1 MGYVKHLREH
11 HPDAAMPEVFADE
24 PLLENAD
31 GLRATLGDDAF
42 FSALA
47 GGDGDDGWGDLSGWD
62 AARYDAARAAPVGDD
77 ERTLLVQSLLDTL
90 LTGFAHAAVANA
102 AGYVDMDAG
111 LAAISRHAQSLG
123 YAGVILFL
131 DELILWL
138 LSRMADVAFAT
149 EEASKISKLVE
160 GAMGDRPVPIVGL
173 IARQR
178 DLRELV
184 GSEVPGLEKMAFVD
198 QLDFQGGR
206 FSNIVLNDSNLP
218 VVAHHRL
225 LKPSSEAGAS
235 ALAAAF
241 RDLELTAE
249 QRDALSGEFGGVEAF
264 QLTYPFSPAFLQ
276 IVVDVA
282 GALQRTRTGLRVLL
296 QLLVDNRDRLTV
308 GDLVPVGE
316 LYDVLASS
324 EDPLTEEMKA
334 SFAQAKRIYAT
345 RLRPLL
351 LSTHGLGDHDE
362 PTGPFLVDDRL
373 VKTLLLAALVP
384 TSAAFKD
391 LTASRLVAL
400 NHGLITSPVPGT
412 EVSSVVG
419 KLRTWASQMGEM
431 QVGDDPHNPTVAIVL
446 SDVDT
451 RAILDIVRGNDNT
464 GSRRQL
470 IRDLIVEEL
479 GLPPGQMI
487 HTLRLDWKGVRR
499 EVDVRFGNVRD
510 PENLSE
516 SAFADEGGRW
526 KVIVDFPFDDEGHGP
541 NEDLRRLEELRASG
555 RSWRTIAWLP
565 SFFTAQTLTVLGDL
579 VKLNFLLATP
589 DRYNDAT
596 KNLSPTARA
605 AARPQLEAQQVASR
619 QRLGQAIRMAYGVIG
634 ADAATIDSSH
644 ALSDHFPSL
653 QAGLV
658 IRPPVA
664 AGLKDALDDVVS
676 QALAYSYPGAPALER
691 EAKTADLRKVFEV
704 VQQALD
710 HPDGRMPHVP
720 SVDRNLMRAIAN
732 PLRLGTQSEQ
742 AFVVDGVA
750 GYWDLRFTKRLAE
763 RGSESGAAAT
773 VADLRRWIDEPDAMG
788 LTKPLQD
795 LVLISWAAATNRTFR
810 DHGGPARVAIDQLAD
825 HLEVVAQPLP
835 TDAVWGVARDR
846 AERIFG
852 VPHLPD
858 APSANGLARLSA
870 SLLDRSEA
878 VRSDVAALPG
888 ALHRARRAGGG
899 RGRVAS
905 NGDRS
910 QRDGAHRC
918 APRRRRRPCTLRG
931 TRRRDGRSLTRSG
944 GHVDRDGRLRAQ
956 RHPADRRRAAGPPRF
971 GRPEGA
977 AGRSAADAAAGR
989 RARAAARRRAVVD
1002 LRLGP
1007 HGGLD
1012 TAPPVAPPPSAP
1024 VPEPPPAPPGTR
1036 VVEVVPRH
1044 RRGGAPAGRAP

>member
-1 MGYVKHLREH
+1 MACGR
-11 HPDAAMPEVFADE
+11 
-24 PLLENAD
+24 
-31 GLRATLGDDAF
+31 RWATRR
-42 FSALA
+42 SSRPA

-111 LAAISRHAQSLG
+111 LAAISRHAQGLG
-123 YAGVILFL
+123 YAGVIFFL

-225 LKPSSEAGAS
+225 LKPSSEAGAA

-282 GALQRTRTGLRVLL
+282 GALQRDAHRAPCAAPAPGR
-296 QLLVDNRDRLTV
+296 QPRPAHRRRPR
-308 GDLVPVGE
+308 PVGE

-351 LSTHGLGDHDE
+351 LSTHGLGEHDD

-619 QRLGQAIRMAYGVIG
+619 QRLGHAIRMAYGVVG

-664 AGLKDALDDVVS
+664 AGLKDALDDVVG

-750 GYWDLRFTKRLAE
+750 GYWDLRFTRRLAE
-763 RGSESGAAAT
+763 RGSESDAAAT

-870 SLLDRSEA
+870 ALLDRSEA

-888 ALHRARRAGGG
+888 ALIELGELVGDGDEWPRTATARSAT
-899 RGRVAS
+899 ALI
-905 NGDRS
+905 D
-910 QRDGAHRC
+910 A
-918 APRRRRRPCTLRG
+918 L
-931 TRRRDGRSLTRSG
+931 L
-944 GHVDRDGRLRAQ
+944 
-956 RHPADRRRAAGPPRF
+956 AAGDDLARSEALAGATVDPSPEAVGTSIATAGSVLSGIRQIDVGLLTSAL

-977 AGRSAADAAAGR
+977 ALAARLRALLQADELALPLAVELSSIYDAARTIVLGTTPGVQRRGPGSRRRRGRTVPTAIRSGRRSATSPPRSAAWPSSVSDS
-989 RARAAARRRAVVD
+989 
-1002 LRLGP
+1002 
-1007 HGGLD
+1007 
-1012 TAPPVAPPPSAP
+1012 PV
-1024 VPEPPPAPPGTR
+1024 TR
-1036 VVEVVPRH
+1036 
-1044 RRGGAPAGRAP
+1044 